1 MGGGP
6 APQTGPG
13 PATAES
19 IAGLERG
26 PAADMLP
33 EAVVEEED
41 EAARYS
47 RWSVHAMAAAEAA
60 AAEEVAA
67 AAVAAARKGQ
77 KCVRLWS
84 FRSGTCCATD

>member
-26 PAADMLP
+26 PAAEMLP
-33 EAVVEEED
+33 EAVAAAGNDWSMED
-41 EAARYS
+41 EYGRTLLHFLCMNT
-47 RWSVHAMAAAEAA
+47 SVTAEVLQFQGMGW
-60 AAEEVAA
+60 E
-67 AAVAAARKGQ
+67 G
-77 KCVRLWS
+77 
-84 FRSGTCCATD
+84 